1 MDAILSRLQQ
11 LSATPEQAT
20 SLEASLKQS
29 VAMAAALLNVNNS
42 VIVLLGDAEAGEPG
56 ETMLKVFACCADGA
70 VSVSTEP
77 QSRHAAVFDPVIA
90 AGTPCLIDSLSEAT
104 CLSLRHQQP
113 DTFNSLIAAPIRINN
128 KVVGIL
134 SASGHKLNRPLDQ
147 TDLEWIG
154 MIGLL
159 VGKSMQVVQL
169 QNVLSSRF
177 AQMALV
183 REAKANLGVALE
195 KAVENPD
202 QLARILAKSFFREMT
217 HTGFSTSQIIQ
228 ASSEII
234 AQLSSSLNRHSKRL
248 EKPKGKGG

>member
-1 MDAILSRLQQ
+1 MDTILSRLQQ
-11 LSATPEQAT
+11 LSATPEHAT

-42 VIVLLGDAEAGEPG
+42 VIALLGDAEAGEPG
-56 ETMLKVFACCADGA
+56 EPMLRVFAIGADES
-70 VSVSTEP
+70 VSVSSEP

-90 AGTPCLIDSLSEAT
+90 AGAPCLIENMNEASL
-104 CLSLRHQQP
+104 LNLGHQQ
-113 DTFNSLIAAPIRINN
+113 TEVFNSMVATPIHINN
-128 KVVGIL
+128 KLIGVL
-134 SASGHKLNRPLDQ
+134 SASGHKLNRPLEQSDV
-147 TDLEWIG
+147 EWIG

-177 AQMALV
+177 AQLALV

-234 AQLSSSLNRHSKRL
+234 AQLSSSLSRHSKRL
-248 EKPKGKGG
+248 EKPKGKGV

>member
-1 MDAILSRLQQ
+1 MDTLLSRLQH
-11 LSATPEQAT
+11 LAALPEQPT
-20 SLEASLKQS
+20 SLEDSLKQC
-29 VAMAAALLNVNNS
+29 VAMAAVLLDVHGS
-42 VIVLLGDAEAGEPG
+42 VILLFGEVEADEAVP
-56 ETMLKVFACCADGA
+56 MLKVFAIGADQ
-70 VSVSTEP
+70 VVRISNDL
-77 QSRHAAVFDPVIA
+77 QSRHAVVFDRVVA
-90 AGTPCLIDSLSEAT
+90 ADAPELISKLGEADFAN
-104 CLSLRHQQP
+104 LRHPQP
-113 DTFNSLIAAPIRINN
+113 DGFNSLIAAPIHINS

-134 SASGHKLNRPLDQ
+134 SASGHKSGRPLDQ
-147 TDLEWIG
+147 RDLEWLG
-154 MIGLL
+154 MIGML

-217 HTGFSTSQIIQ
+217 TTGFSTSQIIQ

-234 AQLSSSLNRHSKRL
+234 AQLSDSLNRHSKRL
-248 EKPKGKGG
+248 EKPKGKGA

>member
-11 LSATPEQAT
+11 LSATPEPT
-20 SLEASLKQS
+20 PNLEASLKQS

-42 VIVLLGDAEAGEPG
+42 VIVLLGDVDPAEPG
-56 ETMLKVFACCADGA
+56 EAMLKVFASDADDS

-77 QSRHAAVFDPVIA
+77 YSRHAAVFEPVIA
-90 AGTPCLIDSLSEAT
+90 AGAPCLIGNLNESTFL
-104 CLSLRHQQP
+104 CLGHRQP
-113 DTFNSLIAAPIRINN
+113 DGFNCLVAAPIRINN
-128 KVVGIL
+128 KVIGIL
-134 SASGHKLNRPLDQ
+134 SASGHKLNRPLAQ
-147 TDLEWIG
+147 NDLEWIG
-154 MIGLL
+154 MVGLL

-177 AQMALV
+177 AQLALV

-217 HTGFSTSQIIQ
+217 TTGFSTSQIIQ

-248 EKPKGKGG
+248 EKPKVKRS

>member
-1 MDAILSRLQQ
+1 MDTLLSRLQH
-11 LSATPEQAT
+11 LAALPEHPT
-20 SLEASLKQS
+20 SLEDSLKQC
-29 VAMAAALLNVNNS
+29 VAMTAVLLDVHGS
-42 VIVLLGDAEAGEPG
+42 VILLFGEAEAGEEVP
-56 ETMLKVFACCADGA
+56 MLKVFAIGADQ
-70 VSVSTEP
+70 VVCISNDL
-77 QSRHAAVFDPVIA
+77 QSRHAVVFDRVVA
-90 AGTPCLIDSLSEAT
+90 ADAPELISKLGEGDFAN
-104 CLSLRHQQP
+104 LRHPQP
-113 DTFNSLIAAPIRINN
+113 DVFSSLIAAPIHINS

-134 SASGHKLNRPLDQ
+134 SASGHKSGRPLDQ
-147 TDLEWIG
+147 RDLEWLG
-154 MIGLL
+154 MVGML

-177 AQMALV
+177 AQLALV

-234 AQLSSSLNRHSKRL
+234 AQLSSSLSRHSKRM
-248 EKPKGKGG
+248 EKPKGKGA

>member
-1 MDAILSRLQQ
+1 MNTLLSRLQH
-11 LSATPEQAT
+11 LAALPEHPT
-20 SLEASLKQS
+20 SLEDSLRQCVKMT
-29 VAMAAALLNVNNS
+29 AELLDVHSS
-42 VIVLLGDAEAGEPG
+42 VILLFGEAEAGEEIP
-56 ETMLKVFACCADGA
+56 MLKVIAIGADLA
-70 VSVSTEP
+70 VSISNDP
-77 QSRHAAVFDPVIA
+77 QSRHATVLDRVVA
-90 AGTPCLIDSLSEAT
+90 ADAPELIRKLGETDFAN
-104 CLSLRHQQP
+104 LRHTRP
-113 DTFNSLIAAPIRINN
+113 DVFSNLIAAPIHINSRI
-128 KVVGIL
+128 VGIL
-134 SASGHKLNRPLDQ
+134 SASGHKSGRPLDQ
-147 TDLEWIG
+147 RDLEWLG
-154 MIGLL
+154 MIGML

-248 EKPKGKGG
+248 EKPRDKGR

>member
-11 LSATPEQAT
+11 LSAPPEQAT

-42 VIVLLGDAEAGEPG
+42 VIALLGDAEAGEPG
-56 ETMLKVFACCADGA
+56 ETMLKVFASDADQS
-70 VSVSTEP
+70 VSVSSEP
-77 QSRHAAVFDPVIA
+77 QNRHAAVFDPVIA
-90 AGTPCLIDSLSEAT
+90 AGAPCLIENLSEAT
-104 CLSLRHQQP
+104 CLSLGHQQP
-113 DTFNSLIAAPIRINN
+113 DAFNSLVAAPIHINN
-128 KVVGIL
+128 KTVGVL
-134 SASGHKLNRPLDQ
+134 SASGHKLNRPLEQSDV
-147 TDLEWIG
+147 EWIG

-177 AQMALV
+177 AQLALV

-217 HTGFSTSQIIQ
+217 TTGFSTSQIIQ

-248 EKPKGKGG
+248 EKTTGQGN

>member
-56 ETMLKVFACCADGA
+56 ETMLKVFACGADET

-77 QSRHAAVFDPVIA
+77 QSRHSAVFDPVIA
-90 AGTPCLIDSLSEAT
+90 AGVPCLIDKLSEAT
-104 CLSLRHQQP
+104 RMSLRHQQP
-113 DTFNSLIAAPIRINN
+113 DAFNILVAAPIHINN

-177 AQMALV
+177 AQLALV

-248 EKPKGKGG
+248 EKPKGKGA

>member
-1 MDAILSRLQQ
+1 MDTLLSRLQH
-11 LSATPEQAT
+11 LAALPEHPA
-20 SLEASLKQS
+20 SLEDSLRRCVKMT
-29 VAMAAALLNVNNS
+29 AELLDVHSS
-42 VIVLLGDAEAGEPG
+42 VILLFGEVEAGEACPK
-56 ETMLKVFACCADGA
+56 LKVIAIGADLA
-70 VSVSTEP
+70 VSISNDP
-77 QSRHAAVFDPVIA
+77 QSRHAMVLDRVVAVDAPE
-90 AGTPCLIDSLSEAT
+90 LIGKLGETDFAN
-104 CLSLRHQQP
+104 LRHTQP
-113 DTFNSLIAAPIRINN
+113 DVFSNLIAAPIHINSRI
-128 KVVGIL
+128 VGIL
-134 SASGHKLNRPLDQ
+134 SASGHKSGRPLDQ
-147 TDLEWIG
+147 RDLEWLG
-154 MIGLL
+154 MIGML

-217 HTGFSTSQIIQ
+217 HTGFTTSQIIQ

-248 EKPKGKGG
+248 GKNSG

>member
-11 LSATPEQAT
+11 LSTTLEQAT
-20 SLEASLKQS
+20 NLEASLKQS

-42 VIVLLGDAEAGEPG
+42 VIALLGEAEPGEPG
-56 ETMLKVFACCADGA
+56 EAMLKVFAIGADHS
-70 VSVSTEP
+70 VSVSSEP
-77 QSRHAAVFDPVIA
+77 LNQHVHVLEQVTA
-90 AGTPCLIDSLSEAT
+90 AGAACLIDKLSKA
-104 CLSLRHQQP
+104 SLRRIGHRQP
-113 DTFNSLIAAPIRINN
+113 NACNSLLAAPILINN

-134 SASGHKLNRPLDQ
+134 SASGHKLNRPLEQ
-147 TDLEWIG
+147 SDLEWIG

-177 AQMALV
+177 AQLALV

-217 HTGFSTSQIIQ
+217 TTGFSTSQIIQ

-248 EKPKGKGG
+248 EKPKGKGA

>member
-1 MDAILSRLQQ
+1 MDTLLSRLQH
-11 LSATPEQAT
+11 LAALPEQPT
-20 SLEASLKQS
+20 SLEDSLKQC
-29 VAMAAALLNVNNS
+29 VAMAAVLLDVHGS
-42 VIVLLGDAEAGEPG
+42 VILLFGEVEADEAVP
-56 ETMLKVFACCADGA
+56 MLKVFAIGADQ
-70 VSVSTEP
+70 VVRISNDL
-77 QSRHAAVFDPVIA
+77 QSRHAVVFDRVVA
-90 AGTPCLIDSLSEAT
+90 ADAPELISKLGEADFAN
-104 CLSLRHQQP
+104 LRHPQP
-113 DTFNSLIAAPIRINN
+113 DGFNSLIAAPIHINS

-134 SASGHKLNRPLDQ
+134 SASGHKSGRPLDQ
-147 TDLEWIG
+147 RDLEWLG
-154 MIGLL
+154 MIGML

-217 HTGFSTSQIIQ
+217 TTGFSTSQIIQ

-234 AQLSSSLNRHSKRL
+234 AQLSSSLSRHSKRM
-248 EKPKGKGG
+248 EKPKGKGA